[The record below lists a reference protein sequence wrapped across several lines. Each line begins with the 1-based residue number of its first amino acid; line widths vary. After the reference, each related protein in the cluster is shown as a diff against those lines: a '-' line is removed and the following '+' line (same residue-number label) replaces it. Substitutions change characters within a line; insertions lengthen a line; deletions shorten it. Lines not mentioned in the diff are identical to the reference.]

1 MNSLDLHWSYGIN
14 QDIPKGFHNLIDESQ
29 KRNEIVA
36 NGASYDN
43 KWLLTGDAGEDS
55 MIIIWDSKSGMPIK
69 TIFDPHNGIGSCALS
84 MNMPQKLAIWEWTLA
99 DNNPLFEVEIEAED
113 FHDCLLFNP
122 DTSFEI
128 VSNGRRSL
136 KCFVWDKAMGV
147 VQFSPDVNAKEFN
160 INLSELTES
169 CFVESVGQIIT
180 GTSTGELIVWDQRN
194 LKNISQ
200 KSEMGHRSAIKFIK
214 LHNSS
219 VNAILNVHR
228 QFIITAGEEGSIKI
242 FDNNLKRGPLSFISA
257 TPKFNEKEIAVVSR
271 DGAINLLNVNIDN
284 SSPFT
289 ITTLMNNQPSHVYAI
304 DVHPNESLL
313 VVVKKEFKNQ
323 SISSLSFSHDGK
335 IVAVGFED
343 GILTLIDSRT
353 FGTLIDGSFEIGK
366 HRIIKIEFSPDNEFC
381 AIADSQHAL
390 AQTFGTLNEGS
401 FEIGKHRITR
411 VEFSPDNE
419 FCAISDS
426 QHALALLKLV
436 AEKWIYLGK
445 YRVHSKEIK
454 NVLFCP
460 AEDGNQLRL
469 ISVSEDRHLVEFDL
483 QSSNIQDGLKIK
495 FRKALEQRAAITG
508 ATWYF
513 PGWTKERYLLTCNTE
528 FKFRI
533 YRADSFMCRYTFC
546 APIYAGNIR
555 HLAFLPPKCS
565 KRDKTIY
572 LSYASEDKIV
582 GLIKAPIDG
591 NPMKTIG
598 LTGHSKSIFN
608 LKYSSDGAY
617 LFTCGGDDYCIN
629 MWKTDFD
636 AFEAQCQLGGSGFD
650 PFISM
655 LDGGFNGPVYKKIE
669 DLFYF
674 AQLYDQGFQS
684 SSKRIASDYLPISQV
699 VLVFQALGV
708 FLSEFDAENL
718 LNEIRYKDVLNS
730 AEYNMYVNHRPAF
743 EPDEVFLLDNI
754 KTAMTKADPND
765 TPLMNELAN
774 I

>member
-99 DNNPLFEVEIEAED
+99 DNNPLFEVEIETDD

-136 KCFVWDKAMGV
+136 KCFVWDKATGI

-242 FDNNLKRGPLSFISA
+242 FDNN
-257 TPKFNEKEIAVVSR
+257 IAVVSR

-381 AIADSQHAL
+381 AIA
-390 AQTFGTLNEGS
+390 
-401 FEIGKHRITR
+401 
-411 VEFSPDNE
+411 
-419 FCAISDS
+419 DS

-765 TPLMNELAN
+765 TPLMNELVN
-774 I
+774 LLQRIYDSRRGSGNCKSGSSRSSERKRHNSTCTSPLF